1 VLARLA
7 FFLLLIAPPIALA
20 ADAPSAG
27 GGRIAVVAQPA
38 PKAAEGPPAA
48 PAPMSTLPASTQAL
62 PADASSCRMDCA
74 QSYYLCRSDDQTGA
88 DCGGPWSQCVA
99 TCNNPNLA
107 APTTTAP

>member
-1 VLARLA
+1 VIARLA

-27 GGRIAVVAQPA
+27 GKIAVVSQPP
-38 PKAAEGPPAA
+38 PKAAEAPPAA
-48 PAPMSTLPASTQAL
+48 PVPMSPLPASTQAA
-62 PADASSCRMDCA
+62 PQDASSCRMGCA
-74 QSYYLCRSDDQTGA
+74 QSYYICRSDDRTGG

-107 APTTTAP
+107 SPIASP